1 LNQEGLCL
9 ETIAEVPEAELYR
22 FITEELFLE
31 EVNDV
36 YVEGLTSV
44 FIYEEFY
51 PNDRL
56 DIEQTIDEFI
66 TRLFSKDFRDY
77 LSSHVADECLTK
89 DGDLIPKLIAVEKSL
104 SYGDLFDQIIL
115 DKLHDIEIAIEENKE
130 RASARFSIKYLTVS
144 DDKITEFD
152 GPGNATFC
160 KSDLGYWNIV
170 SIEIPGFSF

>member
-1 LNQEGLCL
+1 MNQEGICL
-9 ETIAEVPEAELYR
+9 ETIAEVPEPELYR

-56 DIEQTIDEFI
+56 DIEQTIHEFI

-77 LSSHVADECLTK
+77 LSHHVADECRTM
-89 DGDLIPKLIAVEKSL
+89 DGDLIPKMLAVEKSL
-104 SYGDLFDQIIL
+104 SFGNLFDQMTL
-115 DKLHDIEIAIEENKE
+115 DKLHDPKIDIENEQQ
-130 RASARFSIKYLTVS
+130 ASAQFYIKYRTEAEG
-144 DDKITEFD
+144 KTTEFE
-152 GPGNATFC
+152 GPGQATFC
-160 KSDLGYWNIV
+160 KGDLGYWNIV
-170 SIEIPGFSF
+170 SIKIPGFCF